1 MIMTVELI
9 SVGTEL
15 LLGDII
21 NTNAAYLSRQ
31 CAALGLSCY
40 YQTVVGDNATRLTA
54 TLRTAI
60 SRSDIILLTGGLGPT
75 QDDLTKEVVA
85 QVAGQPLLMD
95 PKSREMIEDYFTSRG
110 MTPTQNNW
118 KQALVPQGA
127 TVLYNDHGTA
137 PGLIVVTQNTR
148 LILLPG
154 PPHEMRLM
162 FEKNVLPYLR
172 SLEAGV
178 IHSTTV
184 KLYGIGESA
193 AEAKILDLIE
203 SQTNPTIATYAKTGE
218 VQVRVS
224 AKAANLEDAQSLIQ
238 PTVTA
243 LCERFG
249 SLVYST
255 KETQSLE
262 EAVIEQLQRQELTI
276 TAAESCTGGLFL
288 SSLTHISGAS
298 RIFEEGFVTYSN
310 EAKQQLLSVKESDLQ
325 TYGAVSE
332 TVCREMALGALAWAG
347 ADVGVAITGIAGPDG
362 GSEEKPVGTVWI
374 CAATA
379 DKQLC
384 RHHLFAGDRGQIR
397 ERSVHAAWG
406 LLRELLCSLDQNTNH
421 YIYEEDKTHDNTTCT

>member
-1 MIMTVELI
+1 MTVELI

-40 YQTVVGDNATRLTA
+40 YQTVVGDNADRLAA

-60 SRSDIILLTGGLGPT
+60 SRSDIVLLTGGLGPT

-85 QVAGQPLLMD
+85 QVAQQPLLMD
-95 PKSREMIEDYFTSRG
+95 PKSREMIEDYFKRRG
-110 MTPTQNNW
+110 ITPTQNNW
-118 KQALVPQGA
+118 KQALVLQGA

-137 PGLIVVTQNTR
+137 PGFIVLTQNTR
-148 LILLPG
+148 IILLPG

-162 FEKNVLPYLR
+162 FEKSVLPYLH

-203 SQTNPTIATYAKTGE
+203 SQSNPTIATYAKDGE
-218 VQVRVS
+218 VQIRVS
-224 AKAANLEDAQSLIQ
+224 AKAADLEEAQSLIQ
-238 PTVTA
+238 PTVEA

-262 EAVIEQLQRQELTI
+262 EAVIEQLHYLGRTI
-276 TAAESCTGGLFL
+276 TVAESCTGGLFL
-288 SSLTHISGAS
+288 SSLTRVSGVS
-298 RIFEEGFVTYSN
+298 SIFEEGFVTYSN
-310 EAKQQLLSVKESDLQ
+310 VAKEHMLAVKDSELRKF
-325 TYGAVSE
+325 GAVSE
-332 TVCREMALGALAWAG
+332 TICIRMAEGAISWSG
-347 ADVGVAITGIAGPDG
+347 ADVAVAITGIAGPDG
-362 GSEEKPVGTVWI
+362 GSDEKPVGTVWI
-374 CAATA
+374 CAATG
-379 DKQLC
+379 DKHLC
-384 RHHLFAGDRGQIR
+384 RHHLFAGDREQIQK
-397 ERSVHAAWG
+397 RSVRAAWG
-406 LLRELLCSLDQNTNH
+406 ILRELLNTLEPITRYPIDYNN
-421 YIYEEDKTHDNTTCT
+421 DDD